1 MHMYKKRIHKISWF
15 PTLKLFRADI
25 APNVFFSQ
33 YLAKEAQV
41 QEEVGYMGL
50 LGCLLGLTVL
60 SLLRKHAVI
69 SITHPH
75 LDHNLSFQELEYL
88 H

>member
-1 MHMYKKRIHKISWF
+1 M
-15 PTLKLFRADI
+15 
-25 APNVFFSQ
+25 FSQ
-33 YLAKEAQV
+33 YLAQEAQV

-50 LGCLLGLTVL
+50 LGCLLGLAVL

-75 LDHNLSFQELEYL
+75 LDHNLPLQELEYL
-88 H
+88 Q